1 MSKIALI
8 SGTRTGI
15 GKELTLHLLGQD
27 FTVVGCSRGD
37 GDIDHREY
45 LHYNC
50 DVANENQVIGM
61 CRDVATRFGRID
73 VLINNA
79 GIASMNHL
87 LLTPTE
93 TAKKVMETNYIG
105 TFLFTREVGKIMAR
119 KKHGRIVNMT
129 TVARPLNLE
138 GEAVYASSKAAVE
151 TLTRISAIELAPLG
165 ITVNALG
172 VSPFLS
178 DLTRTVPEASMDLLI
193 ERQAIRRLATVED
206 ISNVV
211 DFFIKKDSEFVT
223 GQIVYLGGVFD

>member
-1 MSKIALI
+1 MPRIALI

-15 GKELTLHLLGQD
+15 GKELALHLLSQD

-37 GDIDHREY
+37 GDIDHHGY

-50 DVANENQVIGM
+50 DVANEKQVIGL
-61 CRDVATRFGRID
+61 CREVATRFGRID

-93 TAKKVMETNYIG
+93 TAKKVMETNYMG
-105 TFLFTREVGKIMAR
+105 TFIFTREVGKIMAR
-119 KKHGRIVNMT
+119 RKHGRIVNMT
-129 TVARPLNLE
+129 TVARALNLE

-151 TLTRISAIELAPLG
+151 TLTRVSSIELAPLG

-172 VSPFLS
+172 ISPVSYTH
-178 DLTRTVPEASMDLLI
+178 LTLPTNREV
-193 ERQAIRRLATVED
+193 
-206 ISNVV
+206 
-211 DFFIKKDSEFVT
+211 
-223 GQIVYLGGVFD
+223 